1 MLTLSNNNL
10 ILSPINKIL
19 KVSSDIV
26 QVQVKDKIFAI
37 DGENLK
43 IIEISSNEIKIFG
56 AVKGINIYEK

>member
-26 QVQVKDKIFAI
+26 QVQVKDKIYAI